1 MACLVIE
8 KPFSGNLF
16 QNDFITAIGNQ
27 STNES
32 EQFYGRLDEVRIWN
46 VCRTQEQ
53 ITSSMLDLSNPSIQA
68 GLLAYYKFDND
79 YENEQ
84 RQCIVEWY
92 THWAYSIRNLAN

>member
-1 MACLVIE
+1 M
-8 KPFSGNLF
+8 
-16 QNDFITAIGNQ
+16 
-27 STNES
+27 
-32 EQFYGRLDEVRIWN
+32 DEVRIWN

-84 RQCIVEWY
+84 GNALLNGTPIGLTQFATSQINLPSFEI
-92 THWAYSIRNLAN
+92 TSIETTNSSQV